1 MADVLIRGMK
11 MPKSCWDCKFNAS
24 TIDHYELCILTK
36 KTYSWGLTKPPSDCP
51 IIEVPDG
58 HGDLIDRDELL
69 AELHLYR
76 ERLGAGFSA
85 NEVTSVMNRIRNQ
98 KTIIPAEPP
107 KEEKI

>member
-1 MADVLIRGMK
+1 MSIYIEGME
-11 MPKSCWDCKFNAS
+11 MPKNC
-24 TIDHYELCILTK
+24 E
-36 KTYSWGLTKPPSDCP
+36 DCP
-51 IIEVPDG
+51 FGWYTRTGEKFCLTMIHGWQSNCPLIPVPN

-98 KTIIPAEPP
+98 KTVIQANPP
-107 KEEKI
+107 NLKQEVT